1 MLLSPH
7 PEALLK
13 LFVFVDD
20 FVELIERKQLK
31 LSGKVNPQGNKPK
44 LSVSELITLSIY
56 RYVMKYQDW
65 KNYWKFVV
73 GYHPG
78 EFAELPDYSNFLV
91 QQKQYLSLVS
101 LMLNLLLAMN
111 RVAYGQGK
119 QKIMLVD
126 TTDLPVC
133 TNKREFTH
141 RVCRKHARKG
151 KTTKGW
157 FYGFKLHLVCD
168 LSGNLLSIRISAG
181 NVDGRPMLGSLLK
194 DLVGLLV
201 ADAGYVSSKWV
212 TKLKKQD
219 IHLFTAVKANMKKL
233 MTVKQHQLM
242 KLRQRVESVFSVLKL
257 RLGFVSTLPRSVPG
271 YQFHYLMV
279 CLAYCISCL
288 GSPVLIGGYPT
299 LSK

>member
-1 MLLSPH
+1 MNLSPH

-13 LFVFVDD
+13 LFVFIDD

-31 LSGKVNPQGNKPK
+31 LVGKTNPQGVKSK

-56 RYVMKYQDW
+56 RYVMRFQDW
-65 KNYWKFVV
+65 KNYWKFIE
-73 GYHPG
+73 GYHEG
-78 EFAELPDYSNFLV
+78 EFEDLPDYSNFLV
-91 QQKQYLSLVS
+91 QQKQHIQLVM
-101 LMLNLLLAMN
+101 LMLNLLMAMN
-111 RVAYGQGK
+111 RVAYTKGK
-119 QKIMLVD
+119 QRIMFVD

-141 RVCRKHARKG
+141 KVCRKHARKG

-168 LSGNLLSIRISAG
+168 LDGNLLSIRISAG

-194 DLVGLLV
+194 ELMGLLV
-201 ADAGYVSSKWV
+201 ADAGYISSKWFA
-212 TKLKKQD
+212 KLRKQD
-219 IHLFTAVKANMKKL
+219 IHLFNAVKANMKKL
-233 MTVKQHQLM
+233 MTVGQHQLL
-242 KLRQRVESVFSVLKL
+242 KLRQRVESVFSILKL
-257 RLGFVSTLPRSVPG
+257 RLGLVSTLPRSVEG

-279 CLAYCISCL
+279 CLTYCVSRL
-288 GSPVLIGGYPT
+288 GNLALTAGHSA

>member
-1 MLLSPH
+1 MKLSPH

-13 LFVFVDD
+13 LYVFIDD
-20 FVELIERKQLK
+20 FVKSIESKQLK
-31 LSGKVNPQGNKPK
+31 LTGKVNPQGNKPK

-65 KNYWKFVV
+65 KNYWKFVK
-73 GYHPG
+73 GYHTS
-78 EFAELPDYSNFLV
+78 EFAELPDYSNFLI
-91 QQKQYLSLVS
+91 QQKQHLSLVA
-101 LMLNLLLAMN
+101 LMLNLLMAMN
-111 RVAYGQGK
+111 RVAYGKGK
-119 QKIMLVD
+119 QKIMFVD

-141 RVCRKHARKG
+141 KVCMKHARKG

-194 DLVGLLV
+194 DLTGLLV
-201 ADAGYVSSKWV
+201 ADAGYVSKPWF
-212 TKLKKQD
+212 TKLKQQNV
-219 IHLFTAVKANMKKL
+219 HLFYAVKTNMKKL
-233 MTVKQHQLM
+233 MTVKQHQLL

-257 RLGFVSTLPRSVPG
+257 RLGLVSTLPRSVSG

-279 CLAYCISCL
+279 CLTYGISCL
-288 GSPVLIGGYPT
+288 VNHALVNGKPGLP
-299 LSK
+299 K